1 MAGSLGDLGGL
12 LKQAQKMQR
21 QVAELQDELAKQ
33 TFEGSAGGGM
43 VKVTVNGKKEL
54 LGISIKPDAVD
65 PEEVELLEDMV
76 SAAFKDA
83 FQQAES
89 ASDGAMKGITGG
101 LGMPGM
107 M

>member
-21 QVAELQDELAKQ
+21 QVAELQEELAKK
-33 TFEGSAGGGM
+33 TFDGSSGGGM
-43 VKVTVNGKKEL
+43 VKVTVSGKKEFL
-54 LGISIKPDAVD
+54 EIKIDKQVVD
-65 PEEVELLEDMV
+65 SEDVGMLEDLV
-76 SAAFKDA
+76 AVAVKDA
-83 FQQAES
+83 MAKAED
-89 ASDGAMKGITGG
+89 ASESAMKGVTGG